1 MSGVFFY
8 ARKDAENNKR
18 MFVFITIAIAL
29 STANIIILNGVMDGI
44 TDDFLDRTM
53 ETTSG
58 HLNIYPD
65 EKDRYIEGLGIKE
78 QKLQG
83 IEGVVA
89 YSPRITAG
97 GALSYKEKSRSVNIF
112 ALYPSKENRVT
123 VLLSKIDSGETLK
136 ANDRDGILISYRL
149 AEVLNAKA
157 GDETT
162 IVFEKGN
169 TRVFKVRGILR
180 TGMAMD
186 TNTVIINFET
196 AAEQLNL
203 NNKASIILI
212 KLPDKALSGQYKDIV
227 SGKLGMQKVKEW
239 KEEVE
244 SMWSTIR
251 TYKEIIATINAIGLF
266 AAAVSVGVILYI
278 NIIHKQRQIGIM
290 KAIGMKDFQILS
302 VYIIEAAVL
311 GTIGILMGDALG
323 YMGIKYLQAHPFSDP
338 TLGSIAPRL
347 YTYLFYDA
355 SSVTMLIV
363 ILAAVYP
370 ALMAGRM
377 NIIKAIWGN

>member
-1 MSGVFFY
+1 MLQSFRLQQRYWLGYIRLSEQAGWILLKPYGGSRMSGVFFY
-8 ARKDAENNKR
+8 ARKDAETIKR

-65 EKDRYIEGLGIKE
+65 GKDRYVEGLGIKE
-78 QKLQG
+78 QKLEVLERV
-83 IEGVVA
+83 IA

-97 GALSYKEKSRSVNIF
+97 GALSYMEKSRSVNIL

-136 ANDRDGILISYRL
+136 AGDRDGILVSYRL
-149 AEVLNAKA
+149 ADELNANP

-169 TRVFKVRGILR
+169 TRVFKIRGILR

-186 TNTVIINFET
+186 TNTVIMNFE
-196 AAEQLNL
+196 AAADQLNL

-212 KLPDKALSGQYKDIV
+212 RLSDKALSGQYKDIV
-227 SGKLGMQKVKEW
+227 SGKLGIQKVKEW
-239 KEEVE
+239 KDEVE

-278 NIIHKQRQIGIM
+278 
-290 KAIGMKDFQILS
+290 
-302 VYIIEAAVL
+302 
-311 GTIGILMGDALG
+311 
-323 YMGIKYLQAHPFSDP
+323 
-338 TLGSIAPRL
+338 
-347 YTYLFYDA
+347 
-355 SSVTMLIV
+355 
-363 ILAAVYP
+363 
-370 ALMAGRM
+370 
-377 NIIKAIWGN
+377 

>member
-1 MSGVFFY
+1 M
-8 ARKDAENNKR
+8 K
-18 MFVFITIAIAL
+18 
-29 STANIIILNGVMDGI
+29 IILIMIDYYV
-44 TDDFLDRTM
+44 RTM

-83 IEGVVA
+83 IEGVIA
-89 YSPRITAG
+89 YSPRITTG
-97 GALSYKEKSRSVNIF
+97 GALSYKEKSRSVRIF
-112 ALYPSKENRVT
+112 ALDPSKENRVT

-136 ANDRDGILISYRL
+136 AGDRDGILISYRL
-149 AEVLNAKA
+149 ADELNARA
-157 GDETT
+157 GDEATV
-162 IVFEKGN
+162 VFEKGN
-169 TRVFKVRGILR
+169 TKVFKIRGILR
-180 TGMAMD
+180 TGMAID
-186 TNTVIINFET
+186 TNTVIINFEA

-212 KLPDKALSGQYKDIV
+212 KLSDKTLSGQYKDIV
-227 SGKLGMQKVKEW
+227 SGKLGIQKVKEW

-244 SMWSTIR
+244 SMWSSIR

-278 NIIHKQRQIGIM
+278 NMIHKQRQIGIM

-347 YTYLFYDA
+347 YTYLFFDA
-355 SSVTMLIV
+355 SLVTMLTV

-377 NIIKAIWGN
+377 NIIKAICGN

>member
-8 ARKDAENNKR
+8 ARKDAENNKK
-18 MFVFITIAIAL
+18 MFIFITIAIAL

-78 QKLQG
+78 QKLEG
-83 IEGVVA
+83 LEGVIA

-97 GALSYKEKSRSVNIF
+97 GALSYKEKSKSVRIF
-112 ALYPSKENRVT
+112 ALDPSKENRVT

-136 ANDRDGILISYRL
+136 AGDRDGILISYRL
-149 AEVLNAKA
+149 ADELNARA
-157 GDETT
+157 GDEAT

-169 TRVFKVRGILR
+169 TRVFKIRGILR

-196 AAEQLNL
+196 AAEKLNL

-212 KLPDKALSGQYKDIV
+212 KLSDKALSGQYKDIV

-251 TYKEIIATINAIGLF
+251 TYKEIIAAINAIGLF

-278 NIIHKQRQIGIM
+278 NMIHKQRQIGIM
-290 KAIGMKDFQILS
+290 KAIGMKDVQILS

-347 YTYLFYDA
+347 YSYLFYDA
-355 SSVTMLIV
+355 SSVTMLTV
-363 ILAAVYP
+363 ILAAIYP
-370 ALMAGRM
+370 ALIAGRM